1 MHRFRGNIMSRAVS
15 RALDE
20 LGDVKPDA
28 VILFNRSSSVIADR
42 EFEKTIKDDAD
53 FFPSPSLFVYTLPN
67 ICAGE
72 IAIRYNI
79 QAETSFYIL
88 RERNEE
94 LMRKIVECS
103 TPRGKTVLYGW
114 IDCPDTDN
122 INVEF
127 KIWKN

>member
-53 FFPSPSLFVYTLPN
+53 FFPSPSLFVYTLP
-67 ICAGE
+67 
-72 IAIRYNI
+72 
-79 QAETSFYIL
+79 
-88 RERNEE
+88 
-94 LMRKIVECS
+94 
-103 TPRGKTVLYGW
+103 
-114 IDCPDTDN
+114 
-122 INVEF
+122 
-127 KIWKN
+127 